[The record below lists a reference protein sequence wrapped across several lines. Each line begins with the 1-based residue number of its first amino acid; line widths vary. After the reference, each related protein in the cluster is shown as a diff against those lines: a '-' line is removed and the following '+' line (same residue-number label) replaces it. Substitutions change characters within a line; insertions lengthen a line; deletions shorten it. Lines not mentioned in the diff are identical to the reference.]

1 MKRLARGERGSGLL
15 GLLIIVIVLAVIVFV
30 GIKFLML
37 HVHYRSM
44 LDVVKNRAQFAISY
58 SDEAIQRDVI
68 HKGWENGVFVVR
80 DSIYIYREPGYRI
93 SIQVPY
99 SDTVDLMVKQFY
111 FHFLVEESAPLPR

>member
-1 MKRLARGERGSGLL
+1 MARLARGERGSGLF
-15 GLLIIVIVLAVIVFV
+15 GLLVILVVLAVIIFV
-30 GIKFLML
+30 GFKFLML

-44 LDVVKNRAQFAISY
+44 LDVVKNRARFAVSY
-58 SDEAIQRDVI
+58 SDEAIARDII
-68 HKGWENGVFVVR
+68 HKGWENGIAVQK
-80 DSIYIYREPGYRI
+80 DSIYIYREPGYSI